1 MKNLLSI
8 ILFLAVA
15 PVTVADN
22 HGTIEN
28 RPVETW
34 MCSFNEG
41 QTMADLDEWYVAF
54 NEHAETMQNN
64 SFNSFVWVP
73 TFVSD
78 LKAADVALTF
88 SFPTL
93 TEMGTTMDEFFGSEG
108 GADDGSDGARRQ
120 RPDGTEHGRE
130 SHGHLPTND
139 E

>member
-93 TEMGTTMDEFFGSEG
+93 TEMGTTMDEFLRQHDRHILCPHTPIVKGSLSKNSCSIGYSSSLDSE
-108 GADDGSDGARRQ
+108 
-120 RPDGTEHGRE
+120 E
-130 SHGHLPTND
+130 
-139 E
+139 

>member
-1 MKNLLSI
+1 MCKIKNLLPI

-108 GADDGSDGARRQ
+108 GAELFQQYQEVLDCA
-120 RPDGTEHGRE
+120 GRE
-130 SHGHLPTND
+130 VWTVTQKRAA